1 MVEQRTHKPLVV
13 GSNPTAATKIMKEI
27 EARFLEIEPKAIAA
41 KLKKL
46 GVKKAFD
53 KVFKEAIVQPPV
65 GRGFEEWEK
74 TRKRIRVRD
83 SGGKVELTL
92 KENVRWGLS
101 ETKEIEFEVPSFEL
115 AVEFLE
121 SCGLEVKRLQEK
133 RRVSF
138 QTKGV
143 HIEIDYWPWIPP
155 CLEIEGQSEEL
166 VKKWAQNLD
175 LDWKSADFRDAK
187 KVYLE
192 DYSIDIDK
200 IKEVSFTK
208 PKPNG

>member
-1 MVEQRTHKPLVV
+1 MKHLRPV
-13 GSNPTAATKIMKEI
+13 AATEMKEI
-27 EARFLEIEPKAIAA
+27 EARFLEINPEEIQE

-65 GRGFEEWEK
+65 GKGFEEWEK

-83 SGGKVELTL
+83 SGNKVELTL
-92 KENVRWGLS
+92 KENVKWGLA
-101 ETKEIEFEVPSFEL
+101 ETKEIEFEVPSFEK

-121 SCGLEVKRLQEK
+121 SINLEVKRLQEK

-138 QTKGV
+138 QTEGV
-143 HIEIDYWPWIPP
+143 HVEIDYWPWIPP
-155 CLEIEGQSEEL
+155 CLEIEGESEEL
-166 VKKWAQNLD
+166 VKTWAKKLE
-175 LDWKSADFRDAK
+175 LDWKKADFRDAK

-192 DYSIDIDK
+192 NYGIDVDK
-200 IKEVSFTK
+200 LKEVSFNK